1 MSCNTGEKGGR
12 SWVAAS
18 THPHKESTAI
28 SNLMRQGFEAYCPMV
43 HKRWRHSRRVRDVL
57 RPLFPGY
64 VFIAIVPEQQ
74 RWRPILSTTG
84 IRTLVRFGD
93 SLGVLPHR
101 FVETLRSY
109 ENEGAVS
116 IAHSASSYAPG
127 DRVRLRDGPFEGV
140 IATVLSVEEHA
151 RLQIL
156 MHLLNR
162 GVKARVPAHSVA
174 PADACAAWAPLTF
187 SG

>member
-1 MSCNTGEKGGR
+1 MSCNTGEKGGQT
-12 SWVAAS
+12 WVAAS

-28 SNLMRQGFEAYCPMV
+28 SNLMRQGYEAYCPMV
-43 HKRWRHSRRVRDVL
+43 RKRWRHARKVREVL

-64 VFIAIVPEQQ
+64 VFIAIVPARQ

-101 FVETLRSY
+101 FVETLRSC
-109 ENEGAVS
+109 ECEGAVS
-116 IAHSASSYAPG
+116 IIHSVSGYAPG
-127 DRVRLRDGPFEGV
+127 DRVRLCDGPFEGV

-162 GVKARVPAHSVA
+162 GVRVRVPAGLVA
-174 PADACAAWAPLTF
+174 PVDACAAWAPLTF
-187 SG
+187 SA